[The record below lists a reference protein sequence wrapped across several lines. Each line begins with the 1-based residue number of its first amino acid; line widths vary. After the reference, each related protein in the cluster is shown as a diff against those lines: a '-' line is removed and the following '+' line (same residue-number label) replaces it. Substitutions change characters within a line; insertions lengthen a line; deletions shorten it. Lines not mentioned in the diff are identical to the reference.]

1 MGGVGRKT
9 IIENIQV
16 SYSGDDSYEWFG
28 GNVNCKYL
36 IAHRGWDDDFDTGVI
51 NAKGLSATQI
61 IRQAAKTKPSSDW
74 GTANVLNPDLLPDIY
89 EDVEDP
95 NLFEFE
101 NGEMQDDNLFTEKPK
116 HRTDSLSGPV
126 R

>member
-1 MGGVGRKT
+1 M
-9 IIENIQV
+9 
-16 SYSGDDSYEWFG
+16 
-28 GNVNCKYL
+28 
-36 IAHRGWDDDFDTGVI
+36 
-51 NAKGLSATQI
+51 
-61 IRQAAKTKPSSDW
+61 
-74 GTANVLNPDLLPDIY
+74 Y